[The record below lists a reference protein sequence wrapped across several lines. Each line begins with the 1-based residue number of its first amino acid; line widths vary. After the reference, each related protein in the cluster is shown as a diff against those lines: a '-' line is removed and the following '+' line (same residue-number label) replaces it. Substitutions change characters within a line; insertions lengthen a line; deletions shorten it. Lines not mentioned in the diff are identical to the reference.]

1 MDQKHKNSQI
11 KKFKYI
17 RNMKNIKTSLVI
29 KEMQITLWE
38 MSKEVLY
45 QGVNDKE

>member
-1 MDQKHKNSQI
+1 MDWNHRKAQI
-11 KKFKYI
+11 EKSEHM

-38 MSKEVLY
+38 MSKWVPY
-45 QGVNDKE
+45 QVVNDTE